1 MARAL
6 TASDTDHPNGTPG
19 HKHHGLSVLQQHV
32 AFFDMDDN
40 GIVYPWETYAGLRAV
55 GFNTIASLV
64 MALVINGALSY
75 PSLPDLEKL
84 RAGTE
89 RRKRDYGHLNHK
101 LDTITTTTTTV
112 IVTILDSSGEGAG
125 QERTAYEKIGT
136 GVVLG
141 PSAYG
146 TNVHVGIICDAL
158 HLKPKDLS
166 ELEARQGWIPSLF
179 LPIYMANVHKTKHG
193 SDSGTYDTEGRYMP
207 VNFEN
212 IFSKYSHTV
221 PDKLTFRELW
231 DMTEGNREA
240 FDIFGWIASKI
251 EWGLLY
257 VLARDEEGFLSKE
270 AIRHCFDGS
279 LFEYCAKMQMGTEV
293 QMG

>member
-1 MARAL
+1 METEDRHSLATEAPLAPVTSERKVRTDLETYLPKPYMARAL
-6 TASDTDHPNGTPG
+6 AAPDTDHPNGTPG

-75 PSLPDLEKL
+75 PSLP
-84 RAGTE
+84 GWM
-89 RRKRDYGHLNHK
+89 
-101 LDTITTTTTTV
+101 
-112 IVTILDSSGEGAG
+112 
-125 QERTAYEKIGT
+125 
-136 GVVLG
+136 
-141 PSAYG
+141 PS
-146 TNVHVGIICDAL
+146 
-158 HLKPKDLS
+158 P
-166 ELEARQGWIPSLF
+166 F
-179 LPIYMANVHKTKHG
+179 LPIYIANVHKTKHG

-240 FDIFGWIASKI
+240 FDIFGWIASKM

-270 AIRHCFDGS
+270 AIRRCFDGS
-279 LFEYCAKMQMGTEV
+279 LFEYCAKMQMGTEAK
-293 QMG
+293 MG